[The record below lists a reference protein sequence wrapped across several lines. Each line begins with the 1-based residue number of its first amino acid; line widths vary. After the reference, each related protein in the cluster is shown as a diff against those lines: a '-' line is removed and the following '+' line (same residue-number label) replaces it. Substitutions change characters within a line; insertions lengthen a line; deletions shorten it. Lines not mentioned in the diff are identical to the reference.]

1 MVAMVV
7 IVRRYQSKSRGR
19 NKRSK
24 EGRDA
29 KKLITNPNSEFIK
42 EGLSFKF

>member
-1 MVAMVV
+1 MVV
-7 IVRRYQSKSRGR
+7 MVVTVRRYQSKSRGR

-29 KKLITNPNSEFIK
+29 EKLITNPNRLN
-42 EGLSFKF
+42 LSMKD

>member
-1 MVAMVV
+1 MVVIIV
-7 IVRRYQSKSRGR
+7 IVRRYHPKSRGR

-29 KKLITNPNSEFIK
+29 KKLITNPKRLN
-42 EGLSFKF
+42 LSKKD